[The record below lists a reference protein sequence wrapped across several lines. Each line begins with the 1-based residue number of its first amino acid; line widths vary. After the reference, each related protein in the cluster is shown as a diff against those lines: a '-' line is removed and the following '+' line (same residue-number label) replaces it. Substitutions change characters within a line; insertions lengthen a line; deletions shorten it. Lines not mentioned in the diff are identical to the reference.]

1 MNFRDNMKKLYFIL
15 IAATCL
21 PLNVV
26 AQQNAKNSG
35 YFIESYNYRH
45 NLNPAFASTRSYF
58 SIISGNINFGVQSNM
73 AASTFLYPYNGQ
85 LTTFMSSSV
94 SSDEFLSKLNRNNRL
109 SVNAYVPALTVGSW
123 GRNGGFTT
131 FDLGVKVNAMANIPY
146 ALFDFM
152 KNPGSS
158 RYYNISNLGVN
169 AKAYLEMAIGHSHK
183 ISDRLDIGVKV
194 KLLAGIVNADAKF
207 RNLDLTMSEDQWKVN
222 ADGQLRIS
230 APMLDIKTKGQT
242 GSANDP
248 SQNDLIDF
256 NTIIPSFSNM
266 NVSEI
271 ISSAFSGL
279 GYGAAL
285 DLGAAYYFD
294 SGLLEGLNLSA
305 AVLDLGVMSWGNTVN
320 AVTDVEPWVF
330 DGFEELSFDSESE
343 NSLSNQIDGIFG
355 NFEDML
361 RLKLAEGSKRKTEM
375 LACTV
380 NLGAEY
386 EMPFYRK
393 MSVGFLSTTMIS
405 GRYTH
410 SEGRF
415 SLNLEPVKWFGFSTS
430 YGISPFGSRV
440 GAMLNF
446 NFPGI
451 GLFIAADNIPL
462 QYSAP
467 LRGAG
472 IGVPYNTGNVD
483 LGFGMNFNL
492 SKVKH
497 LGDRKE
503 RRSRK

>member
-1 MNFRDNMKKLYFIL
+1 M
-15 IAATCL
+15 AATCL
-21 PLNVV
+21 SLNVA
-26 AQQNAKNSG
+26 AQQNAKESG
-35 YFIESYNYRH
+35 YFIEGYNNRH

-58 SIISGNINFGVQSNM
+58 SIFSGNINFGVQSNM

-85 LTTFMSSSV
+85 LTTFMNSSV

-109 SVNAYVPALTVGSW
+109 SVDAYVPVLTVGAW

-131 FDLGVKVNAMANIPY
+131 FEIGAKVNAMVTIPY
-146 ALFDFM
+146 AMFDFM
-152 KNPGSS
+152 KNTGSS
-158 RYYNISNLGVN
+158 SYYNISNLGVRSN
-169 AKAYLEMAIGHSHK
+169 AYLEMAIGHSHK
-183 ISDRLDIGVKV
+183 ISDRLDIGAKF
-194 KLLAGIVNADAKF
+194 KILAGIANADAKF
-207 RNLDLTMSEDQWKVN
+207 SNFDLTMSEDQWKVN
-222 ADGQLRIS
+222 ADGQLSIS
-230 APMLDIKTKGQT
+230 APMLDVKTKGQT
-242 GSANDP
+242 GTADDP

-256 NTIIPSFSNM
+256 NTVIPSFSDM
-266 NVSEI
+266 TVSEI
-271 ISSAFSGL
+271 ISSAFRGM

-285 DLGAAYYFD
+285 DLGAAYCFD

-305 AVLDLGVMSWGNTVN
+305 AVLDLGFISWGNTVN

-330 DGFEELSFDSESE
+330 DGFEELSFDSESK
-343 NSLSNQIDGIFG
+343 NSLSNQINDLFG
-355 NFEDML
+355 NFEDLL
-361 RLKLAEGSKRKTEM
+361 RLKLAEGSKRQTEM

-380 NLGAEY
+380 NIGAEY
-386 EMPFYRK
+386 EMPFYRD
-393 MSVGFLSTTMIS
+393 MSVGFLSTTRIS
-405 GRYTH
+405 GRYTC

-415 SLNLEPVKWFGFSTS
+415 SLNLEPVKWFGFSAS

-483 LGFGMNFNL
+483 LGFGLNFNL

-497 LGDRKE
+497 LGDKKANKSE
-503 RRSRK
+503 M